1 MDVVSYGRGA
11 TAALAARIRAAK
23 AAGHPLDP
31 VTVLVPSNT
40 AGLSARRLLAVGDQ
54 ARGLEPTNLANVS
67 FVTPFRLAE
76 LVAAGSLSDRRPL
89 TNPVLAAAVR
99 SALRDAPGM
108 FAPVAGHQATQAA
121 VISVYSELS
130 RAHPDTRA
138 AIAAASR
145 RGAEVVRLVDEVR
158 RRLADF
164 ADEDD
169 LAAAATARLASDPGA
184 AAPLGT
190 LIWHLPDRLTPAMA
204 SLAGAALAAA
214 SAAAVVLALTGA
226 PEADAAILAAVR
238 TAGIDVDGMDG
249 LTAEAAAPIT
259 RPTAA
264 RIVSTT
270 DADEEVRHVVREVA
284 ALAEAGVPLD
294 RIAIFRPSPGS
305 YARTLDEQLD
315 GAGIPHNGPSARR
328 LADSAAGRAL
338 LGALDLP
345 ANEWGRGDVMALLA
359 EAPVVDATGTWAP
372 TRRWDELSRA
382 AGVVG
387 GIDDWRDKLAHLQR
401 TLRLALDEMAAAG
414 DDEDAIRKAAGKRRD
429 LEAAATLAAFVDGL
443 DASITAVQDASTWA
457 GRATAAQALLE
468 QLLGPEHLRTSW
480 PDVEVTAAELVDAA
494 LSRLGALDDIDPQ
507 PTYTDFTLAL
517 ASELDAPLGRT
528 GRFGEGVLVAPLASA
543 AGHDLDAVFVLGL
556 AEGTCPGFRRDDAL
570 LPDTDRQRQSTPGEL
585 LTQDE
590 RLHAQHRSLLAAL
603 AAAPPEHRTLLFPR
617 GDLRGRRDRL
627 PSRWL
632 LDSASAL
639 AGRRIHSSDVARQVD
654 GVIHVVHSYEHGVA
668 TAATHGSIVE
678 RDVALLRSA
687 ADPAAHPLAAGLL
700 GRGLIA
706 RRARLSPAFTEWDGN
721 LADVTIGSPQGR
733 VLSASSL
740 ETWAKCPFRYFLGSV
755 LKLGERDDPERIV
768 QISAA
773 DQGTLVHRVL
783 EDFITEALHRPGGPP
798 HPTEP
803 WTDADRV
810 RLHALAEAA
819 FADVEARGLTGR
831 SLTWRRTKDQVRA
844 DLDRFVFEDDAHRM
858 GLDVR
863 PVQAEMAFG
872 MEDGHTVAV
881 ELPSGRTLRFRGK
894 ADRVDRGD
902 DGSLVVLDYKTGK
915 DNYTDLHKDPVQ
927 AGTVLQLGIYAEAAR
942 AVVAKGKAVPVS
954 SFYWMVSA
962 KGGFVQRGYEWGDEH
977 RARFLDVAD
986 TIVEGIERGVFPA
999 LPGDYVPFWGSYEN
1013 CSWCDFDRICP
1024 RDRDDH
1030 QRAKAGAPEL
1040 ALLARLQPPVEDAQ

>member
-1 MDVVSYGRGA
+1 MVSYGRAA

-138 AIAAASR
+138 GIAAASR

-169 LAAAATARLASDPGA
+169 LAAAATARLHKDAGA

-190 LIWHLPDRLTPAMA
+190 LIWHLPDRLTPAMS
-204 SLAGAALAAA
+204 SLVGAALTAAP
-214 SAAAVVLALTGA
+214 AAAVVLALTGVPA
-226 PEADAAILAAVR
+226 ADAAVLATVGA
-238 TAGIDVDGMDG
+238 AGVEVDGVG
-249 LTAEAAAPIT
+249 GPVTADIVPA
-259 RPTAA
+259 TAA
-264 RIVSTT
+264 RIVSAT

-284 ALAEAGVPLD
+284 ALADAGVPLD
-294 RIAIFRPSPGS
+294 RIAIFRPSAVA

-338 LGALDLP
+338 LGALALP
-345 ANEWGRGDVMALLA
+345 GNHNGWGRGDVMALLA
-359 EAPVVDATGTWAP
+359 EAPVRDASGDPVP
-372 TRRWDELSRA
+372 TRRWDDLSRA

-387 GIDDWRDKLAHLQR
+387 GIDDWREKLAHLER
-401 TLRLALDEMAAAG
+401 TLTIAIDELVANPG
-414 DDEDAIRKAAGKRRD
+414 DQPEWKVDGKRRD
-429 LEAAATLAAFVDGL
+429 LEATSALAAFVDGL
-443 DASITAVQDASTWA
+443 DAAIAAVQDAATWA
-457 GRATAAQALLE
+457 GRAAAAHALLE
-468 QLLGPEHLRTSW
+468 QLLGPEHRRTRW
-480 PDVEVTAAELVDAA
+480 PDVEVTAAQLVDAA
-494 LSRLGALDDIDPQ
+494 LTRLGALDDIDPH
-507 PTYTDFTLAL
+507 PTFVDFTLAL

-543 AGHDLDAVFVLGL
+543 AGHDLDAVFILGM

-570 LPDTDRQRQSTPGEL
+570 LPDTDRQRQRTPGEL

-603 AAAPPEHRTLLFPR
+603 AAAPPERRTLLFPR

-632 LDSASAL
+632 LNSASAL
-639 AGRRIHSSDVARQVD
+639 AGHRIHSSDVARQVD
-654 GVIHVVHSYEHGVA
+654 GVIHVVHSYEHGVS

-678 RDVALLRSA
+678 RDVALLRA
-687 ADPAAHPLAAGLL
+687 APDPAAHPLAAAIL
-700 GRGLIA
+700 GRGLLA
-706 RRARLSPAFTEWDGN
+706 RQARLSPEFTEWDGN
-721 LADVTIGSPQGR
+721 LAGAEVVSPFQGKPF
-733 VLSASSL
+733 SASRL
-740 ETWAKCPFRYFLGSV
+740 EAWAKCPFQYFLGSV
-755 LKLGERDDPERIV
+755 LGLGERDTPERV
-768 QISAA
+768 VEISAA
-773 DQGTLVHRVL
+773 ERGTLVHRVL
-783 EDFITEALHRPGGPP
+783 EDFIAEVLVRPEGKPAP
-798 HPTEP
+798 DQA
-803 WTDADRV
+803 WTDDDRT
-810 RLHALAEAA
+810 RLHELAGEA

-831 SLTWRRTKDQVRA
+831 PLTWRRTKDAVRS
-844 DLDRFVFEDDAHRM
+844 DLDLFLVKDDAHRM
-858 GLDVR
+858 AQAVR
-863 PVQAEMAFG
+863 PKRAEMAFG
-872 MEDGHTVAV
+872 MNGAPNVAIT
-881 ELPSGRTLRFRGK
+881 LPSGRTLHFRGK
-894 ADRVDRGD
+894 ADRVDEGD

-915 DNYTDLHKDPVQ
+915 GDGYKDLAKDPVK
-927 AGTVLQLGIYAEAAR
+927 AGQVLQLGIYAEAAR
-942 AVVAKGKAVPVS
+942 AVVVGGEPVPVA
-954 SFYWMVSA
+954 SFYWMVSD
-962 KGGFVQRGYEWGDEH
+962 KGGFAQYGYQWDGEP
-977 RARFLDVAD
+977 RARFLEAVD
-986 TIVEGIERGVFPA
+986 TIAEGIERGIFPA
-999 LPGDYVPFWGSYEN
+999 LPGDYNPFWSSYEN
-1013 CSWCDFDRICP
+1013 CSWCAFDRICP

-1030 QRAKAGAPEL
+1030 QRAKAVAPEL
-1040 ALLARLQPPVEDAQ
+1040 ALLGRLQPPSEDAQ